1 LIEALAPAAGNA
13 MGRLVAR
20 LFNRRYRAGAH
31 LGQSL
36 RRSPASPSVMR
47 VELVAAEAR
56 FAEWSAVGFTK
67 PPRATPGAEEALD
80 AVTSLARE
88 LGMLAEFFSAQGPA
102 ALPLSELGVVLSAL
116 AADAATAQRIPL
128 RTQVEGELDRRG
140 AGPFIAELRDA
151 SLAGFAR
158 IEWPLAF
165 DYAYFASC
173 LDDARLADPEL
184 AGFIGETHS
193 RIEQEFIALD
203 RQRLELSRGRVRR
216 AWAERAVE
224 TMNHFPEQAALV
236 RAEAAK
242 KARHLPLRRLFANA
256 PDVVRALAPC
266 LMASPL
272 SVSQLLDGSRTYFDV
287 VIFDESSQ
295 VLPEDAIPAIVR
307 ARHAAIAGDSKQLPP
322 TTFFASGNDPDPDPD
337 PNFDPVMDP
346 TAGFESLLDSF
357 SFLPPWMLE
366 WHYRSRDE
374 SLIAF
379 SNRELYDG
387 RLVTF
392 PGPGNQGQHLRH
404 VLVEQPIPSDGQEE
418 SSSAEVRR
426 VVELIIEHA
435 EQRPGETLGVIALGI
450 PHARRVEFA
459 LDQVLA
465 RRRDLDP
472 FFVEDRQERF
482 FVKNLERVQGDERDA
497 IVLTVGYGKNAAG
510 KLSHNFGPINQ
521 QGGERRLNVAITRA
535 RRRMTLV
542 SSFTH
547 QDIDP
552 ERAKGRGPTLLRGY
566 LEYVASGGARF
577 GQSSAS
583 DIGLNPFEADV
594 ADALRAHGLDV
605 VGQWGASG
613 YRIDLV
619 VRHPERPGQFV
630 LAIECDGATYHS
642 APTARDRDRLRQ
654 QQLESL
660 GWRFHRIWSTDWFLR
675 REQAIERAV
684 AAARDAIA
692 DAVVSA
698 TPAPA
703 AAEHAPS
710 APLPATIVATP
721 GRAPRPHIAQRDS
734 IDQYSAH
741 ELNQVVAWI
750 RSDGLLRTDEELLDE
765 AIAALG
771 FARRGV
777 RIEAAI
783 RAAIDRTAPRP

>member
-1 LIEALAPAAGNA
+1 
-13 MGRLVAR
+13 
-20 LFNRRYRAGAH
+20 
-31 LGQSL
+31 
-36 RRSPASPSVMR
+36 
-47 VELVAAEAR
+47 
-56 FAEWSAVGFTK
+56 
-67 PPRATPGAEEALD
+67 
-80 AVTSLARE
+80 
-88 LGMLAEFFSAQGPA
+88 
-102 ALPLSELGVVLSAL
+102 
-116 AADAATAQRIPL
+116 
-128 RTQVEGELDRRG
+128 
-140 AGPFIAELRDA
+140 
-151 SLAGFAR
+151 
-158 IEWPLAF
+158 
-165 DYAYFASC
+165 
-173 LDDARLADPEL
+173 
-184 AGFIGETHS
+184 
-193 RIEQEFIALD
+193 
-203 RQRLELSRGRVRR
+203 
-216 AWAERAVE
+216 
-224 TMNHFPEQAALV
+224 
-236 RAEAAK
+236 
-242 KARHLPLRRLFANA
+242 
-256 PDVVRALAPC
+256 
-266 LMASPL
+266 
-272 SVSQLLDGSRTYFDV
+272 
-287 VIFDESSQ
+287 
-295 VLPEDAIPAIVR
+295 
-307 ARHAAIAGDSKQLPP
+307 
-322 TTFFASGNDPDPDPD
+322 
-337 PNFDPVMDP
+337 
-346 TAGFESLLDSF
+346 
-357 SFLPPWMLE
+357 
-366 WHYRSRDE
+366 
-374 SLIAF
+374 
-379 SNRELYDG
+379 
-387 RLVTF
+387 
-392 PGPGNQGQHLRH
+392 
-404 VLVEQPIPSDGQEE
+404 
-418 SSSAEVRR
+418 
-426 VVELIIEHA
+426 
-435 EQRPGETLGVIALGI
+435 
-450 PHARRVEFA
+450 
-459 LDQVLA
+459 
-465 RRRDLDP
+465 
-472 FFVEDRQERF
+472 
-482 FVKNLERVQGDERDA
+482 
-497 IVLTVGYGKNAAG
+497 
-510 KLSHNFGPINQ
+510 
-521 QGGERRLNVAITRA
+521 LNVAITRA